1 MCLRNN
7 EEGHS
12 RWIAVNEVSMLRGE
26 RLKYNF
32 SVFRKD
38 FDFSGK
44 GNHSGAEEC
53 MMQLKWFGS

>member
-7 EEGHS
+7 EGGH
-12 RWIAVNEVSMLRGE
+12 RGWIAVNEVSTLRGE

-32 SVFRKD
+32 AVFRKD

-44 GNHSGAEEC
+44 GNHSGAEE
-53 MMQLKWFGS
+53 